1 MTLNGGKWPSLSRTM
16 LRALAPLALVMSGS
30 MALAGW
36 AYWSFGEAAAAHVA
50 AAEESYQ
57 SAKDA
62 KSKLEQERRI
72 QMLAKAV
79 RQKLEDVWNTLP
91 VQQDFTS
98 LALAVSELGR
108 AEGVMI
114 PGMNYTLK
122 LAKEKAVPTEAVLTF
137 NATGPYAGIYRFIHR
152 LEHHSTYMVIDKL
165 NVHGLSPSH
174 KSGAH
179 LVSFN
184 VTLTTFLRPSPT
196 GA

>member
-1 MTLNGGKWPSLSRTM
+1 MTLNGGKWLSLSGTM

-30 MALAGW
+30 MAVAGW
-36 AYWSFGEAAAAHVA
+36 AYWSFGEAAAARVA
-50 AAEESYQ
+50 AAEAAYQ

-62 KSKLEQERRI
+62 KSKMEQERRI
-72 QMLAKAV
+72 QVRAKAV
-79 RQKLEDVWNTLP
+79 QVELEEVWNTLP
-91 VQQDFTS
+91 VQQDFTT

-122 LAKEKAVPTEAVLTF
+122 LAKEKAVATEAVLTF
-137 NATGPYAGIYRFIHR
+137 HATGPYAGIYRFIHR
-152 LEHHSTYMVIDKL
+152 LENHSTYMVIDKL
-165 NVHGLSPSH
+165 NVHRLPPAD

-179 LVSFN
+179 LVSFD
-184 VTLTTFLRPSPT
+184 VTLTTFLRSSPT